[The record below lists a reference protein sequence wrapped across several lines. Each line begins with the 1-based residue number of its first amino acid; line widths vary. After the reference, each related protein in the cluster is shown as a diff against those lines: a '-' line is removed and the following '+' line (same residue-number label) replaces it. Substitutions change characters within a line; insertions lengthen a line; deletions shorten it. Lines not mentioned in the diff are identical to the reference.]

1 MVLRPEQFTEQAREV
16 LNNSQELVRRFNHS
30 QWDVE
35 HILLA
40 LLELEEGLPG
50 DILNELEIRLG
61 GVENLWAAHGPVA
74 RDYGLRTEGSEPLD
88 GLQRPCHRPHDNK
101 RCPFIENQIARKQKL

>member
-50 DILNELEIRLG
+50 DILNELGISDRRSEG
-61 GVENLWAAHGPVA
+61 QAAPGPRSRA
-74 RDYGLRTEGSEPLD
+74 PRWPTNRTRYTPPPGRNACWTTLRRS
-88 GLQRPCHRPHDNK
+88 RN
-101 RCPFIENQIARKQKL
+101 A

>member
-1 MVLRPEQFTEQAREV
+1 MVLKPEQFTEQAREV

-40 LLELEEGLPG
+40 LLELEQGLPG
-50 DILNELEIRLG
+50 DILNELGISTDAVKTKLRQALEAG
-61 GVENLWAAHGPVA
+61 AKVA
-74 RDYGLRTEGSEPLD
+74 YE
-88 GLQRPCHRPHDNK
+88 Q
-101 RCPFIENQIARKQKL
+101 NQIYATPAPSGCWTTPRKSRNA